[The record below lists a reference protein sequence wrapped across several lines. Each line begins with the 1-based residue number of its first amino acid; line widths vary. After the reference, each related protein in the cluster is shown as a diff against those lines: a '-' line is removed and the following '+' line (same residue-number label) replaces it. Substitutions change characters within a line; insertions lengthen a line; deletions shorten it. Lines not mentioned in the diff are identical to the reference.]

1 MNNSLGRRLSIGGG
15 DYFTVKQNFNTF
27 FMTTTEN
34 LTINRI
40 LNAVA
45 ERKAT
50 DVHFVVGNNPIIRIN
65 GQLTDLADEEVINPE
80 FLESLINFFAGEDKL
95 EILKKKKEI
104 KFAFNWLDKARFRVY
119 IFKQKGYYSISLK
132 LVPQQVRSLEEIG
145 LAKAVAG
152 FCRSKRGLIFVSGPF
167 NSGRSSTMS
176 AMIDFINKNIGGRIF
191 FFEEP
196 IEQIFINQKSMIEQR
211 EVGQDVDSFSQGLA
225 SIKDEDVDVVAVS
238 KVDSIESLELILEL
252 AESGRLVMAMVDYD
266 SAISC
271 LEGLISDF
279 PQSKKQWAQDVI
291 ADYLVSIIV
300 QRLVPTVQGGMVL
313 AVEILIGSSSVKSL
327 IKEGRYGNVESI
339 IQTSRAEGMISLDYS
354 LAELVRTGKI
364 AQAEAIKQAVKPQV
378 LMASL
383 KKQ

>member
-1 MNNSLGRRLSIGGG
+1 
-15 DYFTVKQNFNTF
+15 
-27 FMTTTEN
+27 
-34 LTINRI
+34 
-40 LNAVA
+40 
-45 ERKAT
+45 
-50 DVHFVVGNNPIIRIN
+50 
-65 GQLTDLADEEVINPE
+65 
-80 FLESLINFFAGEDKL
+80 
-95 EILKKKKEI
+95 
-104 KFAFNWLDKARFRVY
+104 
-119 IFKQKGYYSISLK
+119 
-132 LVPQQVRSLEEIG
+132 
-145 LAKAVAG
+145 
-152 FCRSKRGLIFVSGPF
+152 
-167 NSGRSSTMS
+167 MS
-176 AMIDFINKNIGGRIF
+176 AMIDFINKNIGGRILS
-191 FFEEP
+191 FEEP

-266 SAISC
+266 SAISR